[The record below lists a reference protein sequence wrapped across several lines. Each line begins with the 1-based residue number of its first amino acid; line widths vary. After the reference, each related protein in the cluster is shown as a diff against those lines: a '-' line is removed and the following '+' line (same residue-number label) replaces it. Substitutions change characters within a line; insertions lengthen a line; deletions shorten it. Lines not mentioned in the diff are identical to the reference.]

1 MTTATDQP
9 AIRETL
15 ARMDGAWATFLERV
29 HLLPGEQLELRLGE
43 GAWTRKQM
51 LAHIGAWHELT
62 AERLAR
68 FMESGDIGAPAED
81 EDVLNART
89 ARASAGRTAGEVLFA
104 MEESYR
110 RLRREIGRLSDAQLA
125 AHDDWAAAIIAGNT
139 YGHYAD
145 HLDDLRRGRNA

>member
-1 MTTATDQP
+1 MNTSTDEP
-9 AIRETL
+9 AVHETL
-15 ARMDGAWATFLERV
+15 ARVDAAWAEFRERV
-29 HLLPGEQLELRLGE
+29 RLLPSEQLELRLGE

-68 FMESGDIGAPAED
+68 LMESGEAGDLAEQ

-89 ARASAGRTAGEVLFA
+89 ARASAGRTSGEVLFA
-104 MEESYR
+104 MDESYR
-110 RLRREIGRLSDAQLA
+110 HLRREISRLSDGQLA

-139 YGHYAD
+139 NRHYVD
-145 HLDDLRRGRNA
+145 HLDDLESGRSA